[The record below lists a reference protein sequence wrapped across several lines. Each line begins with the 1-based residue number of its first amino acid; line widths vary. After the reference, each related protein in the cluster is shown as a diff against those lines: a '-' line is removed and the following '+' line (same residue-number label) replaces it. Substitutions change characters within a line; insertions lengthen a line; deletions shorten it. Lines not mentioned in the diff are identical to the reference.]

1 MRPIFRVA
9 KATFHEGWRKRFLNG
24 ILVFAILIIGSSWV
38 FTYLQPGAELKMLTD
53 VGLGSIRFFGMLIA
67 VFLGVRLIPDEIEKR
82 TIYTLLSK
90 PVTRTQFLLGKFLG
104 GLGTVISNVALMGAT
119 FYLVFAIK
127 APQFATMTEETG
139 SQYSM
144 EFMYANI
151 AKAILLSFFE
161 LAIVMGIA
169 VVASVIFSWILAAIF
184 TFFVYFV
191 GQMSEFFGSLA
202 DPEAGASP
210 IARILLGTIYRILP
224 HFEIFDVRE
233 AILTDVPV
241 VWHPYMTMT
250 MGTAIVYVGIVL
262 ALGYLFFSQR
272 EV

>member
-9 KATFHEGWRKRFLNG
+9 RATFHEGWRKRFLNG

-67 VFLGVRLIPDEIEKR
+67 VFLGTRLIPDEIEKR

-104 GLGTVISNVALMGAT
+104 GLGTVITNVALMGAT
-119 FYLVFAIK
+119 FYVVFAIK
-127 APQFATMTEETG
+127 APQFAVGTETAAA
-139 SQYSM
+139 YSM

-151 AKAILLSFFE
+151 AKAILLTFFE

-191 GQMSEFFGSLA
+191 GQMSEFFASLA
-202 DPEAGASP
+202 DPAAGAGP
-210 IARILLGTIYRILP
+210 VARVVLGTIYRILP
-224 HFEIFDVRE
+224 HFEVFDVRE

-241 VWHPYMTMT
+241 VWYPYMTAT
-250 MGTAIVYVGIVL
+250 MGMAIVYVGIVL

>member
-1 MRPIFRVA
+1 MRPIYRVA
-9 KATFHEGWRKRFLNG
+9 RATFWESWRRRFLNG

-38 FTYLQPGAELKMLTD
+38 FTYLQPGAELKMLID

-67 VFLGVRLIPDEIEKR
+67 VFLGTRLIPDEIEKR

-90 PVTRTQFLLGKFLG
+90 PVTRTQFLLGKFFG
-104 GLGTVISNVALMGAT
+104 GLTTVISNVLLMGIT
-119 FYLVFAIK
+119 FYIVFAIK
-127 APQFATMTEETG
+127 APQFAQPTEEG
-139 SQYSM
+139 PAYSM
-144 EFMYANI
+144 EFMYANV

-161 LAIVMGIA
+161 LAVVMGIA

-191 GQMSEFFGSLA
+191 GQMSEFFGHLA
-202 DPEAGASP
+202 DPDTGASP
-210 IARILLGTIYRILP
+210 IARYVLGTVYRILP
-224 HFEIFDVRE
+224 HFEKFDVRE

-241 VWHPYMTMT
+241 VWK
-250 MGTAIVYVGIVL
+250 YVGTTIGMGAIYVTIVL